1 MIIRRI
7 PLKGLFYK
15 TLIFVSKTLGLW
27 VFSLFAWIV
36 STGYFFLFP
45 RRVGVGIRFYK
56 ALFPD
61 KGWHYHYWYT
71 WKQYHNFTD
80 LFVDRMLL
88 TRFNTISFRS
98 TGLEHLVEA
107 ARNGTGGVILMSHM
121 GSWEVAALLLK
132 KELPDINLLLY
143 MGTKNKEQIETMQKE
158 GVAQAGIRVIALD
171 KDGGSPFDIVE
182 GIKFLKGGD
191 FVSMTGDT
199 IWNRDQRSVPVR
211 FLGHE
216 AHLPETPHLFAL
228 LSGAPVFIFF
238 SYRISRRTYHF
249 SITKPIY
256 VKAAL
261 RTERK
266 EAVRK
271 SAQEYAKILEQSVRN
286 HPFQWYHF
294 EPFLGKKI
302 D

>member
-1 MIIRRI
+1 MR
-7 PLKGLFYK
+7 FYK
-15 TLIFVSKTLGLW
+15 T
-27 VFSLFAWIV
+27 
-36 STGYFFLFP
+36 
-45 RRVGVGIRFYK
+45 
-56 ALFPD
+56 LFPD
-61 KGWHYHYWYT
+61 KGWHYHYWCT

-88 TRFNTISFRS
+88 TRFSAISFTS
-98 TGLEHLVEA
+98 TGLEHLVAA

-143 MGTKNKEQIETMQKE
+143 MGAKNKEQIETMQKE

-191 FVSMTGDT
+191 FVSMTGDV
-199 IWNRDQRSVPVR
+199 IWHKDQRSVPVR

-228 LSGAPVFIFF
+228 LSGTPLFIFF
-238 SYRISRRTYHF
+238 SYRISRKTYHF

-261 RTERK
+261 RSERK

-271 SAQEYAKILEQSVRN
+271 SAQEYAEILEQAVRS

-294 EPFLGKKI
+294 EPFLGRKI

>member
-1 MIIRRI
+1 M
-7 PLKGLFYK
+7 KGLFYK
-15 TLIFVSKTLGLW
+15 ALILASKRLGLW
-27 VFSLFAWIV
+27 VFVLFAWIV

-61 KGWHYHYWYT
+61 KGWLHHLWYT
-71 WKQYHNFTD
+71 WRQYHNFTG
-80 LFVDRMLL
+80 LFTDRLL
-88 TRFNTISFRS
+88 LARSGAISFRS
-98 TGLEHLVEA
+98 IGLEHLKET
-107 ARNGTGGVILMSHM
+107 ARDGTGGVILMSHM

-132 KELPDINLLLY
+132 RELPGIKLLLY
-143 MGTKNKEQIETMQKE
+143 MGTKNKEQIEAMQKE
-158 GVAQAGIRVIALD
+158 GVIQAGIRVIALD
-171 KDGGSPFDIVE
+171 KDEGSPFDIVE
-182 GIKFLKGGD
+182 GIRFLRGGG
-191 FVSMTGDT
+191 FVSMTGDV
-199 IWNRDQRSVPVR
+199 IWNKNQRSVPVR

-228 LSGAPVFIFF
+228 LSDTPLFIFF
-238 SYRISRRTYHF
+238 SYRISRRAYLF

-261 RTERK
+261 RSERK

-271 SAQEYAKILEQSVRN
+271 SAQEYAEILEQAVRE

-294 EPFLGKKI
+294 EPFLGKKE

>member
-1 MIIRRI
+1 M
-7 PLKGLFYK
+7 KGLFYK

-45 RRVGVGIRFYK
+45 RRVGAGIRFYK

-271 SAQEYAKILEQSVRN
+271 SAQEYAEILEQSVRN

>member
-1 MIIRRI
+1 
-7 PLKGLFYK
+7 
-15 TLIFVSKTLGLW
+15 
-27 VFSLFAWIV
+27 
-36 STGYFFLFP
+36 
-45 RRVGVGIRFYK
+45 
-56 ALFPD
+56 
-61 KGWHYHYWYT
+61 
-71 WKQYHNFTD
+71 
-80 LFVDRMLL
+80 
-88 TRFNTISFRS
+88 
-98 TGLEHLVEA
+98 
-107 ARNGTGGVILMSHM
+107 MSHM

-132 KELPDINLLLY
+132 KELPEIKLLLY
-143 MGTKNKEQIETMQKE
+143 MGTKNKEQIEAMQKE
-158 GVAQAGIRVIALD
+158 GIAQAGIRVIALD

-199 IWNRDQRSVPVR
+199 IWNREQRSVPVR

-228 LSGAPVFIFF
+228 LSGRPLFIFF
-238 SYRISRRTYHF
+238 SYRISRKTYHF

-261 RTERK
+261 RSERK
-266 EAVRK
+266 EGVRK
-271 SAQEYAKILEQSVRN
+271 SAQEYAEILEQAVRK

-294 EPFLGKKI
+294 EPFLGRKI

>member
-1 MIIRRI
+1 
-7 PLKGLFYK
+7 
-15 TLIFVSKTLGLW
+15 
-27 VFSLFAWIV
+27 
-36 STGYFFLFP
+36 
-45 RRVGVGIRFYK
+45 
-56 ALFPD
+56 
-61 KGWHYHYWYT
+61 
-71 WKQYHNFTD
+71 
-80 LFVDRMLL
+80 
-88 TRFNTISFRS
+88 
-98 TGLEHLVEA
+98 
-107 ARNGTGGVILMSHM
+107 MSHM

-199 IWNRDQRSVPVR
+199 IWNREQRSVPVR

-238 SYRISRRTYHF
+238 SYRISRKTYHF

>member
-1 MIIRRI
+1 M
-7 PLKGLFYK
+7 PSTPMKGLFYK
-15 TLIFVSKTLGLW
+15 ALIFASKALGHW
-27 VFSLFAWIV
+27 VFVLFAWIV

-45 RRVGVGIRFYK
+45 RRVGIGVRFYK

-71 WKQYHNFTD
+71 WKQFHNFTD
-80 LFVDRMLL
+80 LFLDRMLL
-88 TRFNTISFRS
+88 ASSGAISFRS
-98 TGLEHLVEA
+98 TGLEHLKEA
-107 ARNGTGGVILMSHM
+107 AKNGTGGVILMSHM

-132 KELPDINLLLY
+132 KELPDIKLLLY
-143 MGTKNKEQIETMQKE
+143 MGIKNKEQIEAMQKE
-158 GVAQAGIRVIALD
+158 GAVQAGIRVIALD
-171 KDGGSPFDIVE
+171 KVEGSPFDIVE
-182 GIKFLKGGD
+182 GIKFLQGGD
-191 FVSMTGDT
+191 FVSMTGDV
-199 IWNRDQRSVPVR
+199 IWNKDQRSVPVR

-228 LSGAPVFIFF
+228 LSGAPLFIFF
-238 SYRISRRTYHF
+238 SYRISRKTYDF

-261 RTERK
+261 RAERK

-271 SAQEYAKILEQSVRN
+271 SAQEYAEILEQSVRN
-286 HPFQWYHF
+286 HPLQWYHF
-294 EPFLGKKI
+294 EPFLGRKI

>member
-1 MIIRRI
+1 M
-7 PLKGLFYK
+7 KGLFYK
-15 TLIFVSKTLGLW
+15 ALILASKTLGLW
-27 VFSLFAWIV
+27 VFVLFAWIV
-36 STGYFFLFP
+36 STGYFFLFS
-45 RRVGVGIRFYK
+45 RRVGVSVRFYK

-61 KGWHYHYWYT
+61 KGWHYLLWYT

-80 LFVDRMLL
+80 LFLDRMLL
-88 TRFNTISFRS
+88 TRFSAISFKS
-98 TGLEHLVEA
+98 IGLEHLVEA

-132 KELPDINLLLY
+132 KELPDIKLLLY
-143 MGTKNKEQIETMQKE
+143 MGTKNKEQIEAMQKE
-158 GVAQAGIRVIALD
+158 GIVQAGIRVIALD

-182 GIKFLKGGD
+182 GIKFLQGGD
-191 FVSMTGDT
+191 FVSMTGDV
-199 IWNRDQRSVPVR
+199 IWNKDQRSVPVR

-228 LSGAPVFIFF
+228 LSGTPLFIFF
-238 SYRISRRTYHF
+238 SYRIGRRTYHF

-256 VKAAL
+256 VRAAL
-261 RTERK
+261 RTKRK

-271 SAQEYAKILEQSVRN
+271 SAQEYAEILEQAVRN

-294 EPFLGKKI
+294 EPFIGRKI